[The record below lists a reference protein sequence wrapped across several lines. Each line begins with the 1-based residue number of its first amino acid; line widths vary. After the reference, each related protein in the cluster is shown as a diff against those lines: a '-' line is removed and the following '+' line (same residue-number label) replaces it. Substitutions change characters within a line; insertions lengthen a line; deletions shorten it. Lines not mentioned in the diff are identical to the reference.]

1 MRRRHLLFGLS
12 AVAGASIGAR
22 CGFSRLARP
31 PDPDGPLSD
40 SAQKLLDEALAG
52 LDASK
57 IIDDHVHCVGI
68 GAGGTGCYV
77 NKKMDQWARHP
88 IEAMRFSIYRQ
99 AAGVL
104 DQSKGDQQ
112 YIERL
117 TGLLRAKPLHGRAML
132 LAFDEAYHD
141 DGTVNREETEFHAP
155 NKYVLQLAKDHPDC
169 FIPAVSIHPYRKD
182 ALEELARGVEGGA
195 VAVKWLPNAQNI
207 DPLSEK
213 CDAFYEEMA
222 KSGLA
227 LLSHAGEEQAVDA
240 EEAQKLGNPLRLR
253 RALDHGVKVIV
264 AHCASLGKS
273 EDLDDPKKPE
283 VESFDLFVRMLGEEK
298 YKSLLYG
305 DISAVTQFNRCGKL
319 KKLLE
324 REDLHE
330 RLIYGSDYPL
340 PAINALVRTG
350 PLESLGLITAD
361 QRRALN
367 EIDRHNPLLFDLVSK
382 RVLSHKRHGK
392 ELKFPD
398 HVFQTRPG
406 LLRGVV

>member
-1 MRRRHLLFGLS
+1 M
-12 AVAGASIGAR
+12 AVTAVGAR

-40 SAQKLLDEALAG
+40 AAQKLVTEALEG
-52 LDASK
+52 LDAEK

-77 NKKMDQWARHP
+77 NEKMGQWARHP
-88 IEAMRFSIYRQ
+88 IEAMRFSIYRK

-104 DQSKGDQQ
+104 DETKGDQQ

-117 TGLLRAKPLHGRAML
+117 TGLLRSKPHHGRAML

-141 DGTVNREETEFHAP
+141 DGTVNREESEFHTP
-155 NKYVLQLAKDHPDC
+155 NKYVLELSKQHPDC
-169 FIPAVSIHPYRKD
+169 FVPAVSIHPYRKD

-207 DPLSEK
+207 DPMSEK
-213 CDAFYEEMA
+213 CEGFYDAMA

-227 LLSHAGEEQAVDA
+227 LLTHAGEEQAVDA
-240 EEAQKLGNPLRLR
+240 AELQKLGNPLRLR
-253 RALDHGVKVIV
+253 PALDHGVKVIV
-264 AHCASLGKS
+264 AHCASLGKG
-273 EDLDDPKKPE
+273 EDLDDPNKPE
-283 VESFDLFVRMLGEEK
+283 VEAFDLFVRMLGEEK
-298 YKSLLYG
+298 YKDLLFG
-305 DISAVTQFNRCGKL
+305 DISALTQFNRCGKL
-319 KKLLE
+319 KTLLE
-324 REDLHE
+324 REDLHP

-367 EIDRHNPLLFDLVSK
+367 ELDRHNPLLFDLVTK
-382 RVLSHKRHGK
+382 RVVSQRRHGV
-392 ELKFPD
+392 ELRFPD
-398 HVFQTRPG
+398 HVFQIRPG
-406 LLRGVV
+406 LLRGIG

>member
-1 MRRRHLLFGLS
+1 M
-12 AVAGASIGAR
+12 VK
-22 CGFSRLARP
+22 
-31 PDPDGPLSD
+31 D
-40 SAQKLLDEALAG
+40 ALAG
-52 LDASK
+52 LAESR
-57 IIDDHVHCVGI
+57 IIDGHVHCVGL

-77 NKKMDQWARHP
+77 NRKMGQWARHP
-88 IEAMRFSIYRQ
+88 VEAMRFSIYRQ

-104 DQSKGDQQ
+104 DESKGDQQ

-117 TGLLRAKPLHGRAML
+117 TSLLRSKPSHGRAML
-132 LAFDEAYHD
+132 LAFDETYRD
-141 DGTVNREETEFHAP
+141 DGTVNREQTEFHAP
-155 NKYVLQLAKDHPDC
+155 NRYVMELSKQHPDC
-169 FIPAVSIHPYRKD
+169 FVPAVSVHPYRKD

-207 DPLSEK
+207 DPASDK
-213 CDAFYEEMA
+213 CDRFYEAMA
-222 KSGLA
+222 TAGLP

-264 AHCASLGKS
+264 AHCASLGHS
-273 EDLDDPKKPE
+273 EDFDDAAKPQ
-283 VESFDLFVRMLGEEK
+283 VASFDLFVRMLGEEK
-298 YKSLLYG
+298 YKGLLFG
-305 DISAVTQFNRCGKL
+305 DISALTQFNRCGKL
-319 KKLLE
+319 KVLLE
-324 REDLHE
+324 RQDLHA

-367 EIDRHNPLLFDLVSK
+367 ELDQHNPLLFDLVTK
-382 RVLSHKRHGK
+382 RVVAQQRHGRT
-392 ELKFPD
+392 LRFAD

-406 LLRGVV
+406 LLFGLS